1 MAKKVTKAWK
11 YLETKTGE
19 KVKVDAEDWED
30 ISQKSWRV
38 IYTGKTR
45 KPSVVTSIRTGDL
58 VRTMTLGQFLM
69 KPKKGKLV
77 YPRRWQGGLD
87 YRKSNLIV
95 CSMKE
100 RQRMLPK
107 RADKSSSRYKGVSW
121 VKSKKIWRAR
131 IEKNGRSHYLGDY
144 VKEEHA
150 ALAYNKAAREMFG
163 DIAYQNQILKAS
175 ERRKLKKTP

>member
-1 MAKKVTKAWK
+1 MSKSKAWK
-11 YLETKTGE
+11 WLQTKTGE
-19 KVKVDAEDWED
+19 RVKVDAEDFDE
-30 ISQKSWRV
+30 IMTRSWRV

-45 KPSVVTSIRTGDL
+45 KPSVVTSIRTGEN

-69 KPKKGKLV
+69 NPRKGKLV

-107 RADKSSSRYKGVSW
+107 RADKSTSKYKGVSF

-131 IEKNGRSHYLGDY
+131 IEKNGKSHYLGDF

-163 DIAYQNQILKAS
+163 DIAYQNQIIKKS
-175 ERRKLKKTP
+175 ERRKTKKGA

>member
-1 MAKKVTKAWK
+1 MTSTKPWK
-11 YLETKTGE
+11 YLQTKTGE
-19 KVKVDAEDWED
+19 KVKVDAEDYDELMER
-30 ISQKSWRV
+30 SWRV
-38 IYTGKTR
+38 IYTGKAQ
-45 KPSVVTSIRTGDL
+45 KPSVVTSIRSGDK
-58 VRTMTLGQFLM
+58 VRTMTLGQYLM
-69 KPKKGKLV
+69 KPKRGKLV

-107 RADKSSSRYKGVSW
+107 RADTSTSRYKGVSF

-131 IEKNGRSHYLGDY
+131 IEKNGKSHYLGDFA
-144 VKEEHA
+144 KEEHA

-163 DIAYQNQILKAS
+163 DIAYQNQII
-175 ERRKLKKTP
+175 RRSDRRNTKKSS

>member
-1 MAKKVTKAWK
+1 MSNTKSKPWK
-11 YLETKTGE
+11 YLQTKTGE
-19 KVKVDAEDWED
+19 KVKVDTEDYPQLIE
-30 ISQKSWRV
+30 KSWRV
-38 IYTGKTR
+38 IYTGKTQ
-45 KPSVVTSIRTGDL
+45 KPSVITSIRSGKS

-69 KPKKGKLV
+69 APKKGQLV
-77 YPRRWQGGLD
+77 YPRRWQQGLD

-107 RADKSSSRYKGVSW
+107 RADKSTSRYKGVSY

-131 IEKNGRSHYLGDY
+131 IEKNGQSHYLGDF

-163 DIAYQNQILKAS
+163 DFAYQNQIIKRDD
-175 ERRKLKKTP
+175 RRNIKKFS

>member
-1 MAKKVTKAWK
+1 MAANSKPWK
-11 YLETKTGE
+11 YLQTKTGE
-19 KVKVDAEDWED
+19 KVKVDAEDYQELTE
-30 ISQKSWRV
+30 KSWRV
-38 IYTGKTR
+38 IYTGKTQ
-45 KPSVVTSIRTGDL
+45 KPSVVTSIRTGDS

-77 YPRRWQGGLD
+77 YPRRWQQGLD

-107 RADKSSSRYKGVSW
+107 RADKATSKYKGVSF

-131 IEKNGRSHYLGDY
+131 IEKNGKSHYLGDFA
-144 VKEEHA
+144 KEEQA
-150 ALAYNKAAREMFG
+150 ALAYNKAAKEMFG
-163 DIAYQNQILKAS
+163 DIAYQNQVNRKPD
-175 ERRKLKKTP
+175 RRKKKIS

>member
-1 MAKKVTKAWK
+1 MAKKTKPWK
-11 YLETKTGE
+11 KLKTKTGE
-19 KVKVDAEDWED
+19 LVKVDAEDYEELMER
-30 ISQKSWRV
+30 SWRV

-45 KPSVVTSIRTGDL
+45 KPSVVTSIRTGES

-69 KPKKGKLV
+69 KPRKGKLV

-87 YRKSNLIV
+87 YRKSNLLV

-107 RADKSSSRYKGVSW
+107 RADKSSSIYKGVSF

-131 IEKNGRSHYLGDY
+131 IEKNGKSHYLGDY
-144 VKEEHA
+144 AREEQA
-150 ALAYNKAAREMFG
+150 AAAYNKAAREMFG
-163 DIAYQNQILKAS
+163 EIAYQNQIIRKP
-175 ERRKLKKTP
+175 ERRN

>member
-1 MAKKVTKAWK
+1 MSKDSKNWK
-11 YLETKTGE
+11 FLQTKTGE
-19 KVKVDAEDWED
+19 KVKVDAEDYETL
-30 ISQKSWRV
+30 IKKSWRV
-38 IYTGKTR
+38 IYTGKTQ
-45 KPSVVTSIRTGDL
+45 KPSVITSIRTGKA

-69 KPKKGKLV
+69 KPGQGMLV

-107 RADKSSSRYKGVSW
+107 RADKATSRYKGVSY

-131 IEKNGRSHYLGDY
+131 IEKNGKSHYLGDFAE
-144 VKEEHA
+144 EEHA

-163 DIAYQNQILKAS
+163 DIAYQNQIIEKG
-175 ERRKLKKTP
+175 ERRKLKKAS

>member
-1 MAKKVTKAWK
+1 MAKITKTWK

-19 KVKVDAEDWED
+19 KVKVDSEDWGE
-30 ISQKSWRV
+30 ITKKSWRV

-45 KPSVVTSIRTGDL
+45 KPSVVTSIRSGES

-69 KPKKGKLV
+69 NPKKGKLV

-107 RADKSSSRYKGVSW
+107 RADKSSSIYKGVSY

-131 IEKNGRSHYLGDY
+131 IEKNGQSHYLGDY

-150 ALAYNKAAREMFG
+150 ALAYNKAARELFG
-163 DIAYQNQILKAS
+163 DIAYQNQILRPS
-175 ERRKLKKTP
+175 DRRKLKKAP